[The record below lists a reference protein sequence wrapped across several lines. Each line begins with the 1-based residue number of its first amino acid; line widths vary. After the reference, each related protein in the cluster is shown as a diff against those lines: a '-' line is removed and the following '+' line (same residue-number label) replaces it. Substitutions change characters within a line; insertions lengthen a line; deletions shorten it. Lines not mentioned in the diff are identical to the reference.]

1 MIARFLLAALLVCYA
16 NASTNSVAQSRPGPD
31 EIVWGCG
38 GGAGYYSPTT
48 EYAHGVLGDDVE
60 YKGLLI
66 MRPTALGAIPSMS
79 ELPSGMVYE
88 DVAPRCGDLDG
99 DGDHDVVTVI
109 SDAVG
114 GARLA
119 VYVNG
124 PRHAIETPPIGR
136 RFRWL
141 APAGIAD
148 FDGDGQNDVA
158 YVETPHLGGILKVWT
173 MRNGTLAQI
182 ASMGGFSNHRIGEEF
197 ITGGVR
203 DCGDGPEL
211 VLPNFNWTQLMVV
224 RWNSNG
230 LAAHAIAST
239 IDTGTISRA
248 LACED

>member
-1 MIARFLLAALLVCYA
+1 MLVCCT
-16 NASTNSVAQSRPGPD
+16 NASTNSVAQSRPAPD

-38 GGAGYYSPTT
+38 GWAGYYSPTT
-48 EYAHGVLGDDVE
+48 EYAHGVLGDDLE
-60 YKGLLI
+60 YTVLLI

-88 DVAPRCGDLDG
+88 DVAPRCGDLDD
-99 DGDHDVVTVI
+99 DGDQDVVTVI

-119 VYVNG
+119 VYLNG
-124 PRHAIETPPIGR
+124 PRNAIETPPIGQG
-136 RFRWL
+136 FRWL

-158 YVETPHLGGILKVWT
+158 YVETPHIGGILRVWT

-182 ASMGGFSNHRIGEEF
+182 ASMHNFSNHRIGEDF

-211 VLPNFNWTQLMVV
+211 VLPNFNWTQLMMV
-224 RWNSNG
+224 RWKSNG
-230 LAAHAIAST
+230 LAAYVIAST
-239 IDTGTISRA
+239 TDIGTISRA